1 MGYRERVCKFGSHG
15 GLIGILT
22 EPEGHAATETMGS
35 RPAIVVSNVGL
46 NHRPGPDRLWV
57 DFARRMAEQGFVT
70 LRFDLSG
77 LGDSASRHDNLST
90 IERQITDLR
99 EAVDY
104 VLQKKQLS
112 RVALLGLCSGVD
124 TVHPIAADD
133 SRVSHAVFLDG
144 YHYDTPR
151 HRFNI
156 KVLKLFQPKFYARGL
171 RRYLNRVPGSNPF
184 SVEDEILTREYP
196 PEEKMRRDIDA
207 MLSRG
212 MRAYFCFT
220 GGFAHYYS
228 YEDQF
233 FDMLPAGDNLR
244 GQVELAIF
252 PQADHLFGSS
262 ELKEDLYRSLER
274 FLLTPGKQWPPAGR
288 PVPHRSQACH
298 TG

>member
-15 GLIGILT
+15 GLLGILT
-22 EPEGHAATETMGS
+22 EPDAHAATEVTGQ

-46 NHRPGPDRLWV
+46 NHRPGPNRLWV
-57 DFARRMAEQGFVT
+57 EFARRMAEQGFVT

-77 LGDSASRHDNLST
+77 FGDSASRHDKLT
-90 IERQITDLR
+90 TMERQALDMR

-112 RVALLGLCSGVD
+112 RVALIGLCSGVD
-124 TVHPIAADD
+124 PVHAVAADD
-133 SRVSHAVFLDG
+133 PRVSHACFLDG

-151 HRFNI
+151 HRANTGI
-156 KVLKLFQPKFYARGL
+156 LKWFQPKFYTRGL
-171 RRYLNRVPGSNPF
+171 RRYVNRIPGEKLASA
-184 SVEDEILTREYP
+184 EDEVLTREYP
-196 PEEKMRRDIDA
+196 PEEMMRQDLDV

-220 GGFAHYYS
+220 GGFAHYYG

-244 GQVELAIF
+244 GKVELAMF
-252 PQADHLFGSS
+252 PQADHLFGSAA
-262 ELKEDLYRSLER
+262 LKEGLYLSMER
-274 FLLTPGKQWPPAGR
+274 FLMS
-288 PVPHRSQACH
+288 PVQ
-298 TG
+298 